1 MVQKNNEGWGT
12 RNQDNRRCALVQLN
26 VILLTMPIGPKSA
39 RANLTLDAELLVA
52 AKIEAAKENKSLS
65 KWVMAA
71 MRAALSKRKGA

>member
-1 MVQKNNEGWGT
+1 MLM
-12 RNQDNRRCALVQLN
+12 A
-26 VILLTMPIGPKSA
+26 MPIGPKSA

-52 AKIEAAKENKSLS
+52 AKIEAAKENTSLS